1 MRRLRF
7 VCLVGPTGVGK
18 SALALRVAQTV
29 ATGIVNADS
38 RQVYKAFP
46 LITAQPSDEDQSL
59 CPHALY
65 GFLATEERLSAGAW
79 ARMALD
85 SITQFMEQDRLPLLV
100 GGTGLY
106 LRALADGIVDIPPVP
121 DDVRRRLAI
130 VHEQK
135 GSVKL
140 HERLS
145 AIDPEYAARI
155 HPHDRQRVL
164 RALEVF
170 ETTGRNFSWW
180 HRQTP
185 APLDADILYLGVKL
199 PLASLTP
206 FLEHRVDQMLA
217 AGAAEEARTEFA
229 HCPGDAPGWSGIGCR
244 ELRDWLRGDTTFARA
259 RELWIRNTRAYAK
272 RQLTWFNAN
281 SRILWFDPCSSGDI
295 PAVISRWLSGAL

>member
-1 MRRLRF
+1 MKRLRF

-46 LITAQPSDEDQSL
+46 LITAQPSDEDRAL

-85 SITQFMEQDRLPLLV
+85 SISRFMEQGRLPLLV

-106 LRALADGIVDIPPVP
+106 LRALTDGIVDIPRVP
-121 DDVRRRLAI
+121 DHVSRQLAADY
-130 VHEQK
+130 ERD

-145 AIDPEYAARI
+145 AIDSEYAARI

-170 ETTGRNFSWW
+170 ETTGKNFSWW
-180 HRQTP
+180 HKQTP
-185 APLDADILYLGVKL
+185 APPDADILYLGVRL

-206 FLEHRVDQMLA
+206 FLAHRVDKMLA
-217 AGAAEEARTEFA
+217 AGAAEEARAEFVR
-229 HCPGDAPGWSGIGCR
+229 CPGDAPGWSGIGCK
-244 ELRDWLRGDTTFARA
+244 ELRGWLRGNTTFAEA

-272 RQLTWFNAN
+272 RQLTWFNAD
-281 SRILWFDPCSSGDI
+281 SRILWFEPCSSGDI
-295 PAVISRWLSGAL
+295 PDVISHWLAGLL